1 MIKEVIGLYSEE
13 LRITN
18 ENTVQLTIHEMQA
31 KIEKQKRL
39 LDEQK
44 QEIEELEEI
53 LSSSTRKNQN
63 YKVKPG
69 DYRDALDIVYK
80 IMSSLEKYMP
90 EEVLFFAAPMLAE
103 LMETKDVAVYTVVN
117 RDYARLFSYTSPKA
131 RELGNSIKY
140 TSLKGIYQC
149 LKDGQIY
156 INEDQTPE
164 LPSMAGAVYSE
175 DEIQLILMF
184 WELPKHQLN
193 KIEANH
199 LTVII
204 TLLQNAVLRAK
215 RYMSSFRRQHSMEGT
230 GVLDKEAFTALVNT
244 FLDARS
250 RNLTECTL
258 AEIVMGYQ
266 SYDQIAIQLAGNI
279 RHTDYM
285 GILDNERLY
294 ILLTNTDIEHA
305 ATVQDRLHKIGYQC
319 ILKETLP

>member
-1 MIKEVIGLYSEE
+1 MYSEE

-53 LSSSTRKNQN
+53 LSSNTRKNQN
-63 YKVKPG
+63 FKTKPV
-69 DYRDALDIVYK
+69 DCRDALDTVYK

-140 TSLKGIYQC
+140 TSLKDIYQC

-156 INEDQTPE
+156 INEEQTPE

-184 WELPKHQLN
+184 WDLPKHQLN
-193 KIEANH
+193 RVGANH

-215 RYMSSFRRQHSMEGT
+215 RYMSNFRRQHSMEGT

-266 SYDQIAIQLAGNI
+266 SYDQIAVHLAGNI

-305 ATVQDRLHKIGYQC
+305 KTVQERLHKIGYQC
-319 ILKETLP
+319 ILKETLS